1 MSSTNRGG
9 QRSEADNYP
18 TPAWCVHRLLEACQ
32 LPGGCWFEPAC
43 GEGAII
49 KAVDS
54 VRDDVEWGFMDV
66 RREPVERLVNEVDC
80 EGGLVGDFTTY
91 QFPGGW
97 PWKVIITNPP
107 YSLAMNFLTKAIPLA
122 GRVAMLLRLNFLAGG
137 GRADFMRAQEPDV
150 YVLPNRPSFTGHGTD
165 SCEYAWFVFGASRP
179 KPSGI
184 VRVLATT
191 PKEQR

>member
-1 MSSTNRGG
+1 M
-9 QRSEADNYP
+9 E
-18 TPAWCVHRLLEACQ
+18 
-32 LPGGCWFEPAC
+32 
-43 GEGAII
+43 
-49 KAVDS
+49 
-54 VRDDVEWGFMDV
+54 
-66 RREPVERLVNEVDC
+66 
-80 EGGLVGDFTTY
+80 
-91 QFPGGW
+91 
-97 PWKVIITNPP
+97 
-107 YSLAMNFLTKAIPLA
+107 FLTHAMLFA
-122 GRVAMLLRLNFLAGG
+122 DRVVMLLRLNFLAGG